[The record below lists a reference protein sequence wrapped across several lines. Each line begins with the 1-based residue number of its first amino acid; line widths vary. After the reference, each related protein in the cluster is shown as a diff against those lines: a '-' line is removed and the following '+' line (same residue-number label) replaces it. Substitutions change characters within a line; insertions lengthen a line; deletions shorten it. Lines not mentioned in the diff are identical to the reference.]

1 MDREQQELQFLGFF
15 GIFKHSFKI
24 VFSWRKI
31 FSQIT
36 LTLILPLSFVFL
48 FHFQVS
54 HLLFHKVIEDQHD
67 LNRHSNTTTSRE
79 KLSHMVSADWAGF
92 WLFKAAYLTVFLILS
107 LLSTAAVVY
116 TIACIYTAKQITFK
130 KVMSVVPRVWKR
142 LVITFIW
149 SFAVALVYNLVAVGV
164 FVLWAVALG
173 FSPIGITIFVVLLIL
188 YIAGFL
194 YIKIVWNLASV
205 VSVLEDIYGW
215 KAMVK
220 SRCLIKG
227 KLRVSIGLFIV
238 IGLCYGVIQVVFENF
253 VVFGVAPSLAIW
265 LVIGLICFLFLL
277 KVMLLELVIQ
287 TVLYFVCKSY
297 HHESIDMSALSD
309 HLEVFL
315 GNYVPLRAKNVQLE
329 ECHV

>member
-15 GIFKHSFKI
+15 GIFRYSFKT

-48 FHFQVS
+48 FQFQVS
-54 HLLFHKVIEDQHD
+54 QLLFDKAIRDQNTR
-67 LNRHSNTTTSRE
+67 NR
-79 KLSHMVSADWAGF
+79 LSHKVSADWARF
-92 WLFKAAYLTVFLILS
+92 VLFKAAYFTVFLILS

-142 LVITFIW
+142 LFVTFIC
-149 SFAVALVYNLVAVGV
+149 SFAVALVYNVVAIGV
-164 FVLWAVALG
+164 LVLWAVVVG
-173 FSPIGITIFVVLLIL
+173 FSSIGIAIGIVLLIL
-188 YIAGFL
+188 YIAGLL
-194 YIKIVWNLASV
+194 YITIVWNIASV

-227 KLRVSIGLFIV
+227 KMGVSVGLFVV
-238 IGLCYGVIQVVFENF
+238 IGFCFGAIEAVFETF
-253 VVFGVAPSLAIW
+253 VVEGFGSSLAIRV
-265 LVIGLICFLFLL
+265 VIGIICFLLLL
-277 KVMLLELVIQ
+277 KVMLFELVMQ

-297 HHESIDMSALSD
+297 HHESIDRSALSG
-309 HLEVFL
+309 HLETFT
-315 GNYVPLRAKNVQLE
+315 GNYFPLRAKNVQLE
-329 ECHV
+329 ESHV